1 MRILVAER
9 GGEGQG
15 ENPSEVEG
23 ENRSHDVGIQ
33 EEAWRGQSG

>member
-1 MRILVAER
+1 MRIPSHDLCAVR
-9 GGEGQG
+9 SG